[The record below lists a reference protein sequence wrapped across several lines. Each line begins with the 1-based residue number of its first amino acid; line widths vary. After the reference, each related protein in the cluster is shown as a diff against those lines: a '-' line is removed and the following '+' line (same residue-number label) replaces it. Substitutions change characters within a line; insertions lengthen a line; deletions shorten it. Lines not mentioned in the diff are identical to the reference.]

1 MLKRGMPPV
10 HPGNVLKEMYL
21 DPLEVS
27 VTDFADNIGVAR
39 KTVSQL
45 INEHSGVSAEMALRL
60 SAAFDTTPEMWLNMQ
75 QKYDLWE
82 AEKNVKLTKIKHL
95 TVRTRPMPTTTVV
108 RAAAATS
115 GKFIGTSKGKGI
127 TAGKVAAARKATAKD
142 GVTKQ

>member
-1 MLKRGMPPV
+1 
-10 HPGNVLKEMYL
+10 
-21 DPLEVS
+21 
-27 VTDFADNIGVAR
+27 
-39 KTVSQL
+39 
-45 INEHSGVSAEMALRL
+45 MALRL

-95 TVRTRPMPTTTVV
+95 TVRTRPMPVTTLV
-108 RAAAATS
+108 RAAAA

-127 TAGKVAAARKATAKD
+127 TTGKVAAARKAPAKD